1 MTATKMKSLCLTG
14 PQVRTLLKTGNLVQF
29 VVIKKQPPS
38 GFAHP
43 EHDGN
48 GLWAWVRQRETHE
61 WHDVR
66 CPFARGERRWVREA
80 WAIVWTKHEPDKG
93 QTIWDVPH
101 RIEYKADSDAKYP
114 GNWPDDCGDDEECP
128 RWQSPMHMPRR
139 ASRLTAE
146 VVAVEAMQIQEASET
161 DVRQMGLAILPET
174 VHDRPELW
182 AVLGESWD
190 AAHAKPEEKWD
201 ANPWCWKVTRERVEG
216 DDG

>member
-14 PQVRTLLKTGNLVQF
+14 PEVRTLLKTGKLVQF
-29 VVIKKQPPS
+29 VVM
-38 GFAHP
+38 
-43 EHDGN
+43 EDGPT
-48 GLWAWVRQRETHE
+48 GPCRVQWDQDALEFSHWDTGYEEDGVTVA
-61 WHDVR
+61 
-66 CPFARGERRWVREA
+66 CPFAPGERRWVREA
-80 WAIVWTKHEPDKG
+80 WAIVWTKHEPDEG

-139 ASRLTAE
+139 ASRLTVE

-201 ANPWCWKVTRERVEG
+201 ANPWCWKVTH
-216 DDG
+216 D